1 MKENEAVRSKQPMC
15 SFNEDTKQKINDIHK
30 VIYGN
35 GTSKGSIIDRL
46 ARIETN
52 LGIHW
57 ALLAIVVCSIVKM
70 AFF

>member
-46 ARIETN
+46 ARIETTV
-52 LGIHW
+52 GIHW
-57 ALLAIVVCSIVKM
+57 VILLLVTGSIIKM